1 MFRRVLGPIRRRP
14 VAFLALLFA
23 LGGGATAAPA
33 LADTTIG
40 QTGGTMPTVNACLVG
55 PVTLADTNYVV
66 PSGRGWIT
74 SFSFFDT
81 QVLPL
86 RPPEPLDFLVLRPA
100 QGKYTVVG
108 VTHEVVMDSGGL
120 QIFGAKVHGVP
131 GDIPVHRGDILGF
144 YVQSS
149 LLVCARSVAS
159 GGGLIRGTGPP
170 SPPKV
175 GDTVSL
181 PGGNPTLDLNLSAN
195 LITVP
200 TRHECKGDGWF
211 FLGFKSQG
219 QCLTFSR
226 THRHWPHAWP
236 SPPIRSTPTGSG

>member
-1 MFRRVLGPIRRRP
+1 
-14 VAFLALLFA
+14 
-23 LGGGATAAPA
+23 
-33 LADTTIG
+33 
-40 QTGGTMPTVNACLVG
+40 
-55 PVTLADTNYVV
+55 
-66 PSGRGWIT
+66 
-74 SFSFFDT
+74 
-81 QVLPL
+81 
-86 RPPEPLDFLVLRPA
+86 
-100 QGKYTVVG
+100 
-108 VTHEVVMDSGGL
+108 MDSGGL

-159 GGGLIRGTGPP
+159 VGGLIRGTGPP

-200 TRHECKGDGWF
+200 TRHECKGDGWL

>member
-1 MFRRVLGPIRRRP
+1 MSTGVWRQGGRRDFSEVLLFRRVLGPIRRRP

-40 QTGGTMPTVNACLVG
+40 QTGGTNDCLVG

-74 SFSFFDT
+74 SFSFSDT

-159 GGGLIRGTGPP
+159 GGGLIRGTGFP

-181 PGGNPTLDLNLSAN
+181 PGGDPTLDLNLSAN
-195 LITVP
+195 LVTVP
-200 TRHECKGDGWF
+200 TRDQCMHFRWRF
-211 FLGFKSQG
+211 FGFKDQHD
-219 QCLTFSR
+219 CLTFSR
-226 THRHWPHAWP
+226 TH
-236 SPPIRSTPTGSG
+236 